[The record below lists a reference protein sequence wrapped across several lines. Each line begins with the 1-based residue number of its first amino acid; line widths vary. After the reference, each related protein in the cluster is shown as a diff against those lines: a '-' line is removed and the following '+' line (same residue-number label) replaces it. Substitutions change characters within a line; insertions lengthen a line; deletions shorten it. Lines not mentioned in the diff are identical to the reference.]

1 MSFKDRLAFFQAQ
14 VAQNPSAPPIRSA
27 NENKV
32 LRQAGVAQF
41 KPVSTAIKQPIKAKL
56 APLNPEPDRSQL
68 PPISGNQENVPPQ
81 TIEAKPRMTFRD
93 KVGMLGALKGGGM
106 MPYDYRQKRHTVEPM
121 APVVPLPPVEPP
133 SSEPNVEERPH
144 MMPVKPVIRTVK
156 RPGVRRPT
164 ALTPQGKPL

>member
-1 MSFKDRLAFFQAQ
+1 M
-14 VAQNPSAPPIRSA
+14 AQNPSAPPIRSA

-32 LRQAGVAQF
+32 LRQAGVAQI
-41 KPVSTAIKQPIKAKL
+41 KPGATSVKQPMKAKL

-81 TIEAKPRMTFRD
+81 TIEAKPRMTFRE

-106 MPYDYRQKRHTVEPM
+106 MQYDYRQKRHTVEPM
-121 APVVPLPPVEPP
+121 APVSPLPPVEPP
-133 SSEPNVEERPH
+133 CGEPERPH